1 MRTKI
6 DDLKL
11 KELWEQGLTDCEI
24 AIELNASD
32 ITIGNHR
39 RKLGLKS
46 NKKKNTKKLEISRD
60 ELQDL
65 CDSLCTDSAVARHL
79 GIRTEKVKKLREKY
93 SISIMNYGANPT
105 IELTQIQKEFIFGCL
120 LGDGYCKKV
129 GDDKNATFE
138 FQHSLKQKEYA
149 EYKKSFLLN
158 IPGRAYEYD
167 RNDIRT
173 NTIYHTYTVSFLTNK
188 CFTDF
193 HNLFYVEGK
202 KRVPIEYLEELYT
215 PLAIAIHYMDDGSC
229 TKKSG
234 YNSYDLSIATCS
246 FSIDDLNQLVFF
258 LKRKFDLDFTIQSS
272 SNRIRLRSK
281 DIPKFINLIKP
292 YVPECMLYKIDVS

>member
-39 RKLGLKS
+39 RKLRLQP
-46 NKKKNTKKLEISRD
+46 NKKKNTKKVEITVE

-65 CDSLCTDSAVARHL
+65 CNRLCTDSAVARYL
-79 GIRTEKVKKLREKY
+79 GIRTEKVKKLRDKY
-93 SISIMNYGANPT
+93 NIPIINYGANPT
-105 IELTQIQKEFIFGCL
+105 IELTQTQKELIFGCL

-129 GDDKNATFE
+129 GNDKNATFE
-138 FQHSLKQKEYA
+138 FQHSLKQKDYA

-158 IPGRAYEYD
+158 LPGRAYEYD
-167 RNDIRT
+167 RDDIRT
-173 NTIYHTYTVSFLTNK
+173 NTTYHTYTVSFLTNQ

-193 HNLFYVEGK
+193 HNIFYIKGK
-202 KRVPIEYLEELYT
+202 KRIPIEYLENLYT
-215 PLAIAIHYMDDGSC
+215 PLALAIHYMDDGSC
-229 TKKSG
+229 TKKSV

-246 FSIDDLNQLVFF
+246 FSTEDLNQLVSFI
-258 LKRKFDLDFTIQSS
+258 KKKFDLDFTIQPS

-281 DIPKFINLIKP
+281 DISKFINLIKP